1 MVSKPFNLDT
11 FAQTRCQI
19 ATQKLVIWIMPEPSL
34 SARSRLFS
42 QKGANCSFC
51 IRSYKNRI
59 ILHNICKIEN
69 FLPVPFLHFSPPG
82 ISIPTAPSRQR
93 SQVPEES
100 LWRAGQFYY
109 CGLCGAGFL
118 ESTLF
123 PQLFPVLSQT
133 SCSILL
139 SGLSFPVLG
148 KTPTSL
154 PLNLKKLKL
163 RFWGHFQCP
172 AFCVGKQ
179 TSAHFCC

>member
-19 ATQKLVIWIMPEPSL
+19 ATQKLLIWIMPEPSL
-34 SARSRLFS
+34 SATSGLFS

-69 FLPVPFLHFSPPG
+69 FLPVPFLHFSLPG

-100 LWRAGQFYY
+100 LWHAGWFYY

-118 ESTLF
+118 ESTFISPALCCVF
-123 PQLFPVLSQT
+123 LDLVQHLALRTVV
-133 SCSILL
+133 SC
-139 SGLSFPVLG
+139 LG
-148 KTPTSL
+148 KNPDVSSSESEE
-154 PLNLKKLKL
+154 
-163 RFWGHFQCP
+163 
-172 AFCVGKQ
+172 V
-179 TSAHFCC
+179 